1 MSAMMP
7 IISVVFAFRVPAGL
21 GIYWITTAVV
31 QIVMQLIINRYYRD
45 MSPET
50 IIAKA
55 EEKRM
60 KKLEKKAKRKNVD
73 TETLIRNASLRT
85 KKAGKG
91 NEDPYE
97 NATFKDRATLSKTP
111 PKIKA
116 KNVKP
121 VSTLAPPEPTKEKKG
136 LFKSK
141 STEKDTNAK
150 TGAKPQQ
157 LKPQNKAK
165 LKNDQQ
171 KSKDASVK
179 DAPKKI
185 KVKAKNVADKSL
197 ADMANKVQEFNES
210 KGSSKKGKK

>member
-1 MSAMMP
+1 
-7 IISVVFAFRVPAGL
+7 
-21 GIYWITTAVV
+21 
-31 QIVMQLIINRYYRD
+31 
-45 MSPET
+45 
-50 IIAKA
+50 
-55 EEKRM
+55 M

-91 NEDPYE
+91 AEDPYE

-141 STEKDTNAK
+141 STEKDTSVKTDAK
-150 TGAKPQQ
+150 TQQVKQQSKDKP
-157 LKPQNKAK
+157 
-165 LKNDQQ
+165 KNDRQ
-171 KSKDASVK
+171 KTSEASVK
-179 DAPKKI
+179 NAPKKV
-185 KVKAKNVADKSL
+185 KAKAKNVADKSL